1 MPTLPPA
8 HDLIHQV
15 REHGPGVLDRYAPEI
30 DELADTSQIAAWLG
44 IQPASIYR
52 ERARVREHGPAWPPP
67 VPLPG
72 RSPLWTWRAVVVYR
86 AAMPGPGN
94 RTTGAQRKQAGS
106 VTVPSDT
113 PRSER

>member
-1 MPTLPPA
+1 MNRLPPA
-8 HDLIHQV
+8 HDLIALV
-15 REHGPGVLDRYAPEI
+15 RRDGPGVLDGFKPEI

-52 ERARVREHGPAWPPP
+52 ERQRVREHGPAWPSP

-72 RSPLWTWRAVVVYR
+72 RSPLWTWRSVVLYR

-94 RTTGAQRKQAGS
+94 RTTGPQRKRAGS
-106 VTVPSDT
+106 VTVPSDSART
-113 PRSER
+113 ER